1 LVEIFI
7 NSFSSSSSSDE
18 DGEAIDDERES
29 GDGQEEQESESST
42 KKKVDHDEDRSNP
55 QYIPKKGTFY
65 EHDDRM
71 AEDIDEEAK
80 PENPENTTNSTEA
93 LCGVL
98 SSTLSNSK
106 INPKLVKKAAKE
118 VDRWSHDRFNENE
131 QAPKSRSELVSAYG
145 YDIRTED
152 CAPRSRRQRRYG
164 RHQPKYDRNWEDEE
178 AYRKNQAKAKTA
190 RKPPRP
196 EDFPALGS
204 TRQSSERSRG
214 GEQTRKVRS
223 NRPPQDENDPSNYN
237 RSPVRSYRE
246 KRGSRDDRNQ
256 REPRRY
262 NNDNSNSNNSRNV
275 KGKKN
280 INFNHNI
287 EFKNQ
292 NRKNINYESSQAKKN
307 NVLNQQIQSSSS
319 QQSPGQTNSSHH
331 QPSTSNGQRF
341 NNETQ
346 VGSMSFTNSK
356 MNNATNS
363 NPPSTSRAI
372 LNYDNSSGN
381 YGRGSRE
388 KEVNQ
393 QQQQQQASMSPSK
406 NLQQYSDHQHE
417 QLKLMEKG
425 YREQSKSTNLTMNQ
439 QVPMNNMQQEVQ
451 MMNNA
456 EMSRAKRYSSIHQ
469 RSNLNEST
477 QSQQT
482 SQQAQPTQP
491 PQQQQQPVAYQQ
503 YQEIDPTQISP
514 AYISAQQTP
523 QPTTQPPQQQPTQQQ
538 KYQINQQTAAYY
550 TNPSNDFA
558 AQQASLMNAMVE
570 KYQYQQQTPSVQYI
584 SPQQAQQIYQP
595 QQQQQPIYVPTQAA
609 APTYTQ
615 YTGYQNYNLQATPNA
630 APQPQQPTPAPA
642 QPIYQTQSGLTY
654 FPNAP
659 MTQAH
664 PQRIIQP
671 QRRPPNPI
679 PILAPPDHKKS
690 HGDDDKT
697 EGGETTGE
705 IDHIL
710 DNMFVQ
716 RQPYEPTISLK
727 DPPAMSTNDGD
738 KVDQDQISD
747 GMNVRIN
754 ILFI

>member
-1 LVEIFI
+1 
-7 NSFSSSSSSDE
+7 
-18 DGEAIDDERES
+18 
-29 GDGQEEQESESST
+29 
-42 KKKVDHDEDRSNP
+42 
-55 QYIPKKGTFY
+55 
-65 EHDDRM
+65 M
-71 AEDIDEEAK
+71 
-80 PENPENTTNSTEA
+80 
-93 LCGVL
+93 
-98 SSTLSNSK
+98 
-106 INPKLVKKAAKE
+106 KKAAKE

-152 CAPRSRRQRRYG
+152 CAPRSRRPRRYG
-164 RHQPKYDRNWEDEE
+164 RHQLRYDRNWEDEE
-178 AYRKNQAKAKTA
+178 AYKKSMPKPKTPK
-190 RKPPRP
+190 RPPRP

-204 TRQSSERSRG
+204 SDRPPRASSDRNRG
-214 GEQTRKVRS
+214 GEQQVRRIVRS
-223 NRPPQDENDPSNYN
+223 SRPQDENDPSSYN

-246 KRGSRDDRNQ
+246 QRGSRDDRNQ

-287 EFKNQ
+287 ELKNQ

-319 QQSPGQTNSSHH
+319 QSGGHSSSSHH

-341 NNETQ
+341 NNDTQ
-346 VGSMSFTNSK
+346 VTSMSFTNSK

-393 QQQQQQASMSPSK
+393 QQQQQQQQAMSPSK
-406 NLQQYSDHQHE
+406 NLQQYSEHQHE
-417 QLKLMEKG
+417 QLKMMEKNYQQQG
-425 YREQSKSTNLTMNQ
+425 KSTNLTMN

-456 EMSRAKRYSSIHQ
+456 EITRAKRYSSIHQ
-469 RSNLNEST
+469 RSNLNE
-477 QSQQT
+477 
-482 SQQAQPTQP
+482 PPP
-491 PQQQQQPVAYQQ
+491 PQQQQQQQQSSQQAPPTQSQQQPLAYQQ
-503 YQEIDPTQISP
+503 YQEMDPTQISP
-514 AYISAQQTP
+514 AYIAAQQTP
-523 QPTTQPPQQQPTQQQ
+523 QPTTQSQQQPTQQQ
-538 KYQINQQTAAYY
+538 KYQINQQAAAAYY
-550 TNPSNDFA
+550 TNPPNDFAA

-570 KYQYQQQTPSVQYI
+570 KYQFQQQPPSVQYI

-595 QQQQQPIYVPTQAA
+595 QQQQQPIYVPTPAA

-615 YTGYQNYNLQATPNA
+615 YAGYQNYNMQATPTA
-630 APQPQQPTPAPA
+630 APPPQPQPTPAPS

-654 FPNAP
+654 FPN
-659 MTQAH
+659 TQIAQTH

-679 PILAPPDHKKS
+679 PILAPPDHKKNQY
-690 HGDDDKT
+690 GDDEKT

-716 RQPYEPTISLK
+716 RQPYEPTIPLK
-727 DPPAMSTNDGD
+727 DAPAMSSNDGE
-738 KVDQDQISD
+738 KGDQDQISD
-747 GMNVRIN
+747 GMNVSNSI
-754 ILFI
+754 FIFFCVLKVNVYFIYSHRR